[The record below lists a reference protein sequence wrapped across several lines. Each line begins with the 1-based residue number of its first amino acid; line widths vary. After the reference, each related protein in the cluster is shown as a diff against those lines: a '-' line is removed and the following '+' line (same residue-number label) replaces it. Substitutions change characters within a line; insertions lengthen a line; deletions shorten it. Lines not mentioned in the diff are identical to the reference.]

1 MELYKYAESGVLMIM
16 PEKEKKNLR
25 AESSILDKIITRP
38 SEVSDVSIFKDYTKY
53 IFLNWM
59 EASDK
64 DREAWRDFFNDL
76 VKNDNIGKTILI
88 KSKHDLYHYTS
99 RNVIVVMPL
108 KERKKLRAE
117 VSVLNKVISH
127 PSETV
132 RFPDIDFSNPSTHV
146 FVGWSDSNEEEREE
160 WRKFHS

>member
-1 MELYKYAESGVLMIM
+1 MELHKYVEAGILMIM
-16 PEKEKKNLR
+16 PEKEKKRLR
-25 AESSILDKIITRP
+25 TEPDILNKIITRP
-38 SEVSDVSIFKDYTKY
+38 SEVSDISIFKDSTKY

-64 DREAWRDFFNDL
+64 DREAWRDFFNEL
-76 VKNDNIGKTILI
+76 VKNDNIGKTISI
-88 KSKHDLYHYTS
+88 KNRYDLYHYTS
-99 RNVIVVMPL
+99 RNVIVIMPL

-132 RFPDIDFSNPSTHV
+132 HFPDIDFSNPSTHV